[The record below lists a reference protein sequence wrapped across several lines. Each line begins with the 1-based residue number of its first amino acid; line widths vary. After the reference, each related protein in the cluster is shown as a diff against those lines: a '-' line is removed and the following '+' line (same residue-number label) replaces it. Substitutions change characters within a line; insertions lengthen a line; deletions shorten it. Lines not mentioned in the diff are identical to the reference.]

1 MSRGTRTIPSA
12 HGNESGDEDEF
23 VDARERSGIARDG
36 LSAYDGSMPRDST
49 QVLLDTIDH
58 VYAAVFEPARWSDAL
73 SGLTSLLEARAAGLR
88 IETVGVRV
96 EQHWVGLDAAF
107 DQAYVAHYWKDDP
120 WAVPARTADAGAV
133 MCGDGITPRR
143 LVEASAFHNE
153 LALPNG
159 FDDLAGAVLE
169 RTPTRLVSL
178 GVMGVVGRRFGAR
191 DLQTLKR
198 IAPHVRHALLLT
210 ERLAGTPAQD
220 AGPSPRVEELLVR
233 RYQLTAAEVRVA
245 MCVGRGLSP
254 KEAAIE
260 LGVSWHTI
268 RAQLRQIYAKTETRS
283 QRALARLVTLAE
295 TSVATEAARAAMGR

>member
-1 MSRGTRTIPSA
+1 
-12 HGNESGDEDEF
+12 
-23 VDARERSGIARDG
+23 
-36 LSAYDGSMPRDST
+36 MPRDSI

-58 VYAAVFEPARWSDAL
+58 VYAAVLDPARWSDAL
-73 SGLTSLLEARAAGLR
+73 SGVTSLLEARAAGLR
-88 IETVGVRV
+88 VETVGAGV
-96 EQHWVGLDAAF
+96 EQHWVGLDASF
-107 DQAYVAHYWKDDP
+107 DQAYVEHYWQDDP
-120 WAVPARTADAGAV
+120 WAVPARTAAAGAV

-143 LVEASAFHNE
+143 VVEASAFHNE

-169 RTPTRLVSL
+169 RTSTRLVSL
-178 GVMGVVGRRFGAR
+178 GVMGGVGRRFGDD

-198 IAPHVRHALLLT
+198 LAPHVRRALTLSD
-210 ERLAGTPAQD
+210 RLAGARATEVGPA
-220 AGPSPRVEELLVR
+220 SRVEELLGQR
-233 RYQLTAAEVRVA
+233 HALTPAEVRVA

-254 KEAAIE
+254 KEAAVE

-295 TSVATEAARAAMGR
+295 TSLATEAARATLRR